1 MSYFALALLWL
12 IVALTLMAC
21 GIGYPAADLQSPDT
35 LVLVHVVIS
44 LIAIVAGLI
53 VMFKMLGSDRVSG
66 LTGIFLLFTI
76 LTNVTGFFIPPFLYD
91 KFLPS
96 HAIGI
101 LSLVLLA
108 IACFAL
114 YGAKL
119 SGMWRWVYVVTALVS
134 LYLNCFVLVIQTFL
148 KVPALHAIAPG
159 APPSGPVF
167 AVVQGIVLAFFVIM
181 TIGGVRRFRP
191 A

>member
-1 MSYFALALLWL
+1 MSAMVL
-12 IVALTLMAC
+12 I
-21 GIGYPAADLQSPDT
+21 
-35 LVLVHVVIS
+35 HVVIS
-44 LIAIVAGLI
+44 LVAIVAGLV
-53 VMFKMLGSDRVSG
+53 VMFRMLGPDRVPG
-66 LTGIFLLFTI
+66 LTAVFLILTI
-76 LTNVTGFFIPPFLYD
+76 LTNVTGFFIPPFLQD

-101 LSLVLLA
+101 LSLILLA

-114 YGAKL
+114 YSQKL

-134 LYLNCFVLVIQTFL
+134 LYLNCFVLVIQSFL

-167 AVVQGIVLAFFVIM
+167 GAVQLIVLAFFAFM
-181 TIGGVRRFRP
+181 TFRAVTRFRP

>member
-1 MSYFALALLWL
+1 M
-12 IVALTLMAC
+12 
-21 GIGYPAADLQSPDT
+21 DT

-53 VMFKMLGSDRVSG
+53 VMFKMLGSDRAAG
-66 LTGIFLLFTI
+66 LTAIFLLFTI

-119 SGMWRWVYVVTALVS
+119 SGPSRWIYVVTALIS
-134 LYLNCFVLVIQTFL
+134 LYLNCFVLVIQSFL
-148 KVPALHAIAPG
+148 KIPALTAVAPG
-159 APPSGPVF
+159 NPPSGPVF
-167 AVVQGIVLAFFVIM
+167 AVVQGIVLVFFVIM
-181 TIGGVRRFRP
+181 TIGSVRRFRP

>member
-1 MSYFALALLWL
+1 M
-12 IVALTLMAC
+12 
-21 GIGYPAADLQSPDT
+21 DT

-53 VMFKMLGSDRVSG
+53 VMFKMLGSDRLPG
-66 LTGIFLLFTI
+66 LTAIFLLLTI
-76 LTNVTGFFIPPFLYD
+76 LTNVTGFFIPPFLTD

-119 SGMWRWVYVVTALVS
+119 SGPSRWIYVVTALVS

-148 KVPALHAIAPG
+148 KVPVLHELAPG

-167 AVVQGIVLAFFVIM
+167 GVVQFVVLAFFAYM
-181 TIGGVRRFRP
+181 TFRAVRRFHP

>member
-1 MSYFALALLWL
+1 MTA
-12 IVALTLMAC
+12 
-21 GIGYPAADLQSPDT
+21 

-44 LIAIVAGLI
+44 LIAIVTGI
-53 VMFKMLGSDRVSG
+53 VVMFKMLGSDRVSG
-66 LTGIFLLFTI
+66 LTTTFLATTI
-76 LTNVTGFFIPPFLYD
+76 LTNVTGFFIPPFLFD

-108 IACFAL
+108 IACYAL
-114 YGAKL
+114 YSARL
-119 SGMWRWVYVVTALVS
+119 SGMWRWVYVVTALIS

-159 APPSGPVF
+159 EPPAGPVF
-167 AVVQGIVLAFFVIM
+167 GAVQIIVLAFFAFM
-181 TIGGVRRFRP
+181 TFRAVKRFHP

>member
-1 MSYFALALLWL
+1 MS
-12 IVALTLMAC
+12 
-21 GIGYPAADLQSPDT
+21 T

-44 LIAIVAGLI
+44 LIGIVAGLV
-53 VMFKMLGSDRVSG
+53 VMFAMLDSNRMAG
-66 LTGIFLLFTI
+66 LTAIFLIFTI
-76 LTNVTGFFIPPFLYD
+76 LTSATGFIIPPFLTD

-101 LSLVLLA
+101 LSLILLA

-114 YGAKL
+114 YSQNL

-134 LYLNCFVLVIQTFL
+134 LYLNTFVLVIQSFL
-148 KVPALHAIAPG
+148 KIPALSAMAPG
-159 APPSGPVF
+159 NPPSGPVF
-167 AVVQGIVLAFFVIM
+167 AVVQLIVLAFFAFM
-181 TIGGVRRFRP
+181 TFRAVKRFHP

>member
-1 MSYFALALLWL
+1 M
-12 IVALTLMAC
+12 
-21 GIGYPAADLQSPDT
+21 DT

-44 LIAIVAGLI
+44 LVAIVAGLI
-53 VMFKMLGSDRVSG
+53 VMFKMLASDRVSG
-66 LTGIFLLFTI
+66 LTGIFLLLTI
-76 LTNVTGFFIPPFLYD
+76 LTNVTGFFIPPFLQD

-108 IACFAL
+108 IACVAL
-114 YGAKL
+114 YSQHL

-148 KVPALHAIAPG
+148 KVPVLHEIAPG

-167 AVVQGIVLAFFVIM
+167 GVVQLIVLGFFALM
-181 TIGGVRRFRP
+181 TFRAVKRFHP

>member
-1 MSYFALALLWL
+1 MSAMVL
-12 IVALTLMAC
+12 IHTA
-21 GIGYPAADLQSPDT
+21 
-35 LVLVHVVIS
+35 IS
-44 LIAIVAGLI
+44 LIAIVAGI
-53 VMFKMLGSDRVSG
+53 VVMFRMIGAHSVPP

-76 LTNVTGFFIPPFLYD
+76 LTNVTGFFIPPFFYD

-96 HAIGI
+96 HAIGF

-114 YGAKL
+114 YSQHL

-148 KVPALHAIAPG
+148 KVPPLHAIAPG
-159 APPSGPVF
+159 VPPSGPVF
-167 AVVQGIVLAFFVIM
+167 GAVQLIVLALFAFM
-181 TIGGVRRFRP
+181 TFRAVKSFRP

>member
-1 MSYFALALLWL
+1 MSAVVL
-12 IVALTLMAC
+12 IHVA
-21 GIGYPAADLQSPDT
+21 
-35 LVLVHVVIS
+35 IS
-44 LIAIVAGLI
+44 LIAIVAGII
-53 VMFKMLGSDRVSG
+53 VLFGMIGATSVPA
-66 LTGIFLLFTI
+66 LTATFLVTTI
-76 LTNVTGFFIPPFLYD
+76 LTNATGFIIPPFLYD

-114 YGAKL
+114 YGQKL
-119 SGMWRWVYVVTALVS
+119 SGMWRWVYVVTALIA

-148 KVPALHAIAPG
+148 KVAPLHAIAPG

-167 AVVQGIVLAFFVIM
+167 GAVQLIVLAFFAFM
-181 TIGGVRRFRP
+181 TFRAVKRFHP

>member
-1 MSYFALALLWL
+1 MMNAVVL
-12 IVALTLMAC
+12 IHVA
-21 GIGYPAADLQSPDT
+21 
-35 LVLVHVVIS
+35 IS
-44 LIAIVAGLI
+44 LIAIVTGII
-53 VMFKMLGSDRVSG
+53 VMLGMIGATSVPAW
-66 LTGIFLLFTI
+66 TTTFLVTTI
-76 LTNVTGFFIPPFLYD
+76 LTNATGFIIPPFLYD

-114 YGAKL
+114 YSQKL

-167 AVVQGIVLAFFVIM
+167 GAVQLIVLAFFAFTTFRAIQ
-181 TIGGVRRFRP
+181 RFHP